1 MSRHIQAYFKTEDDA
16 ESART
21 RLIGYSLENLEV
33 GRLEGGIGNDRE
45 ILIPIAPVGSTPGM
59 YAGGAQT
66 AGGGSGG
73 VYTTQS
79 AIPLNNVKDN
89 DTEAERDR
97 REDRPEQDDLELGT
111 YPISNDDYNDLQY
124 VLSARVNE
132 QQYEE
137 VVQKL
142 RSEGAYVERF
152 D

>member
-21 RLIGYSLENLEV
+21 RLIGYSMENLEV
-33 GRLEGGIGNDRE
+33 GRLEGGLGNDHE
-45 ILIPIAPVGSTPGM
+45 ILIPIAPVGNTPGM

-66 AGGGSGG
+66 AGGVGGG
-73 VYTTQS
+73 VYTTQG
-79 AIPLNNVKDN
+79 AIPLNNVRDN
-89 DTEAERDR
+89 ETEAERDR

-111 YPISNDDYNDLQY
+111 YPLSNDDYNDLQY
-124 VLSARVNE
+124 VLSARVDD